1 MSFRKVV
8 IMLLAAVMLAGVV
21 SVSAPAQAAEIKG
34 EKGYTNREVKMLAS
48 LIYCEAGNQ
57 SYAGKLAVGC
67 VVMNRRRSKSFPN
80 SIEGVIKQRG
90 QFGPVAQGKLSR
102 EMRRY
107 RAGAYKR
114 GGRKESLKAAK
125 AALQGQD
132 YVKTRG
138 KKVELRRFHFFNG
151 HLSNAKIRIGG
162 HSFK

>member
-1 MSFRKVV
+1 MCFRRVV
-8 IMLLAAVMLAGVV
+8 VMLLAVVMFAGVF

-34 EKGYTNREVKMLAS
+34 QSGYTKREKKMMAT

-67 VVMNRRRSKSFPN
+67 VVMNRKRSRSFPN
-80 SIEGVIKQRG
+80 SIEGVIRQRG

-107 RAGAYKR
+107 KAGAYKK
-114 GGRKESLKAAK
+114 GARKECLKAAK
-125 AALQGQD
+125 AALNGQE

-138 KKVELRRFHFFNG
+138 KKVQMRRYHYFNG
-151 HLSNAKIRIGG
+151 HLRNARIRIGG
-162 HSFK
+162 HAFK